1 MHPTAP
7 QARPHEA
14 PQHHRHLEL
23 YLTALASA
31 APRDWFLEI
40 RYRRAEGMG
49 RFFTPVPEVDK
60 AADRIRK
67 VGAQTDVFV
76 SVAPRTE
83 RSGGAAAV
91 GHHHVVWADLDTPEA
106 IAAAEDFPHPPSIV
120 VNSGNGK
127 HYYWVTDEP
136 REAAET
142 VRANRRLALHLGGDL
157 NCTDSA
163 RVMRAPDTFNF
174 KDPENPKLVT
184 VERVNLETYSLDILV
199 DHLPDPPDG
208 RSSIRMEEL
217 THTGKLSSSVRTE
230 HWRAGSEDDPLMLV
244 TPVEYVEAFTGQQ
257 VGRDG
262 KVECPFHGPERTP
275 SLHVYAEPEQGF
287 HCFGCQK
294 SGSIYDFCGYL
305 WNMDTRGKDFIA
317 LRKRIATELLKAVR

>member
-1 MHPTAP
+1 MNG
-7 QARPHEA
+7 
-14 PQHHRHLEL
+14 LEL
-23 YLTALASA
+23 LLAACGSVSH
-31 APRDWFLEI
+31 PEWFFEI
-40 RYRRAEGMG
+40 RYRTHTGMA
-49 RFFTPVPEVDK
+49 RDFTPIKDIDGT
-60 AADRIRK
+60 AAMIRRR
-67 VGAQTDVFV
+67 GRNTDTFFG
-76 SVAPRTE
+76 VAPRVR
-83 RSGGAAAV
+83 RSGKAEDV
-91 GHHHVVWADLDTPEA
+91 SRLHVLWTDLDTPEA
-106 IAAAEDFPHPPSIV
+106 IVAAEAFPHPASIV
-120 VNSGNGK
+120 VNSGNGQ
-127 HYYWVTDEP
+127 HRYWVLDTPYDP
-136 REAAET
+136 DDV
-142 VRANRRLALHLGGDL
+142 VRGNRRLAHSLGGDM

-184 VERVNLETYSLDILV
+184 VERVHLETYTLDTLV
-199 DHLPDPPDG
+199 GNLPDPPDG
-208 RSSIRMEEL
+208 RSSQRREEWA
-217 THTGKLSSSVRTE
+217 HTGKLTSSMRIDDSRG
-230 HWRAGSEDDPLMLV
+230 RSEDDPLLLV
-244 TPVEYVEAFTGQQ
+244 TPAEYVEALTGQE